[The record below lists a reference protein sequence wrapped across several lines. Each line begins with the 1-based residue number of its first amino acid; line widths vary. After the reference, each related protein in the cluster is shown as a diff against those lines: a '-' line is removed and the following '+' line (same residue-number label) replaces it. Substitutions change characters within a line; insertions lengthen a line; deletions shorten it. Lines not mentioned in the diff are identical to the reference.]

1 MCLSPHTVY
10 HYRLTMKHDPLSSD
24 SLRGRFGFQQR
35 FTFKMVPGV
44 IQGPAGWVCIE
55 HPSAEDQIDWQWV
68 LELWLPLL
76 ILTILLL
83 PFLPSYLDGLY
94 SYIFLISK
102 NPFNINRIF
111 SELNSALD
119 GRARGILCLGK
130 SFWRSRSSGMGRKV
144 GRLCSIAFFNQMDF
158 WRRDDIR

>member
-10 HYRLTMKHDPLSSD
+10 HYRLTMKPWSLELRL
-24 SLRGRFGFQQR
+24 SLRGGFGFQQC

-44 IQGPAGWVCIE
+44 IQGTAGWVCVE
-55 HPSAEDQIDWQWV
+55 HPSAEDPIDWQWE

-76 ILTILLL
+76 ILTVLLL

-94 SYIFLISK
+94 SKVLISK

-111 SELNSALD
+111 SELNSARD
-119 GRARGILCLGK
+119 ARARGILCLGK

-144 GRLCSIAFFNQMDF
+144 GRLCSIAFFDQMDF
-158 WRRDDIR
+158 WRKDDIR